1 MLSVLGVLADNSIT
15 APKNGGLMT
24 QLLKTAALTV
34 DFNLERR
41 ALEARGALA
50 LMVQPILKSINQ
62 RLNEEKPALI
72 REKDIVATTWLPPIP
87 SGPFK
92 RLLLN
97 EAKTAMGRPVPQT
110 VSIEVTRSCG
120 CNCSHC
126 LVKNDGEG
134 ELSKEEIFRV
144 IDQALEMGACIITF
158 TEGDPLLRDDI
169 FELIRHVD
177 PEKAVVNL
185 FTPGLE
191 LTMLKAEQLRDAG
204 LYNLLIGVY
213 SADPEYHDQ
222 LRDLP
227 GAHSK
232 AVEAIEVALRAGL
245 MVTMAAHIKS
255 GQVDR
260 IPELYKFATDLGV
273 QELSVWEGMPQ
284 NPEEK
289 LTQIEHEKILTLY
302 KKINSTPGG
311 PRIFA
316 STYFEGQMLGC
327 MAGRRWLHVG
337 VDGNVRACPYLSGS
351 YGNVLESSLKD
362 IWKIVRGSGEFN
374 GFVCTCPAQEIFG
387 PSNNS
392 PS

>member
-1 MLSVLGVLADNSIT
+1 
-15 APKNGGLMT
+15 MT

-34 DFNLERR
+34 DFNEERR

-50 LMVQPILKSINQ
+50 LMVQPILKNINQ
-62 RLNEEKPALI
+62 RLIEEKPALI

-87 SGPFK
+87 SGPFQ

-97 EAKTAMGRPVPQT
+97 EAKMAIGRPVPQT
-110 VSIEVTRSCG
+110 VSIEVTRRCGASCD
-120 CNCSHC
+120 HC
-126 LVKNDGEG
+126 LIKEGEG
-134 ELSKEEIFRV
+134 ELGKEDIFRV

-158 TEGDPLLRDDI
+158 TEGDPLLREDI

-191 LTMLKAEQLRDAG
+191 MTAEKAEQLREAG

-213 SADPEYHDQ
+213 SSDPEFHDQ
-222 LRDLP
+222 VRGLP
-227 GAHSK
+227 GAHAK
-232 AVEAIEVALRAGL
+232 AVEAIGIALHAGL

-255 GQVDR
+255 GQVDM
-260 IPELYKFATDLGV
+260 IPDLYQLASDLEV
-273 QELSVWEGMPQ
+273 QELSIWEGLPQ
-284 NPEEK
+284 SPEEQ
-289 LTQIEHEKILTLY
+289 LTQMDREKILTLY
-302 KKINSTPGG
+302 KRINSTPGG

-337 VDGNVRACPYLSGS
+337 VDGSVRACPYLQGS
-351 YGNVLESSLKD
+351 YGNVQESSLQD
-362 IWKIVRGSGEFN
+362 IWKSIRGSKEFE
-374 GFVCTCPAQEIFG
+374 GFVCNCPAQESFA
-387 PSNNS
+387 SF
-392 PS
+392 